1 MEEKEYTFT
10 GDLTD
15 LIYDYVEAG
24 DVTANTLQNDILDI
38 LAEYNVNCEVNVD
51 NNSYDVVISGLS
63 RDDFETVSQIFD
75 LEMDDLG
82 SHYESLYGTTDFEI
96 NDIDSKDLENELAN
110 LFESKVSSK
119 LKDYIEKVSDLIID
133 FFLAN
138 PALFDNDILPY
149 CKYRT
154 SKEASKEIVKYF
166 QNLSEDEIIDY
177 FPDYEQSRLIDLI
190 INGQDP
196 DNPLLIDLSEDK
208 EGEN

>member
-1 MEEKEYTFT
+1 MEEKKYTFT

-15 LIYDYVEAG
+15 PIYDHVEAD
-24 DVTANTLQNDILDI
+24 DVTANDLKNDILHI
-38 LAEYNVNCEVNVD
+38 LATYNIECEVSFE
-51 NNSYDVVISGLS
+51 NSLDDVVISGLS
-63 RDDFETVSQIFD
+63 KDDFETVSQIFD

-82 SHYESLYGTTDFEI
+82 SYYDSLYGTTDFEI

-110 LFESKVSSK
+110 LFQGKVSSK

-166 QNLSEDEIIDY
+166 QNLSEDELIDY
-177 FPDYEQSRLIDLI
+177 FPDYEQSRLIDFI
-190 INGQDP
+190 ISGQDP